1 MWFGKKDRKGLVAY
15 PEQLVRQHALRRLA
29 DVFQVTEASLS
40 GTDRFGEELTA
51 APPTY
56 FRFNEFDTLDEDIK
70 WVADKR
76 LLREMETGN
85 LVIRNVEDYC
95 DHMVNCSRFNNER
108 VAEILKLPIAA
119 GQEFSPTS

>member
-15 PEQLVRQHALRRLA
+15 REQLVRQHALRRLA

-40 GTDRFGEELTA
+40 GTDRFGEELRA
-51 APPTY
+51 APATD

-76 LLREMETGN
+76 LLREMATGK
-85 LVIRNVEDYC
+85 LVIRTVADYC
-95 DHMVNCSRFNNER
+95 DHMVHCSRLNIER
-108 VAEILKLPIAA
+108 VAEVLKLPVAA
-119 GQEFSPTS
+119 GEDFSPAS